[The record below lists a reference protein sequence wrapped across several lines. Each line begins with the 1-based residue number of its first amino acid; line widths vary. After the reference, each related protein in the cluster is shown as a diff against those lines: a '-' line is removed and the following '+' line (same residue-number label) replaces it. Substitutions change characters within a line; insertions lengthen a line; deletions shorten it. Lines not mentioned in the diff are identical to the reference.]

1 MSSPLSGK
9 VAIVTGGSRGIGAA
23 ITRRL
28 ARDGA
33 DVAFSYASN
42 TARAEEIAAAISA
55 NGVRALPIQADQADP
70 VAVAK
75 FVRTVHAHFG
85 RLNILV
91 NSAGITVGGRIDD
104 LSADVAAIQHMLSV
118 NLHGVVATVRAAAPI
133 MENGGR
139 IVSIGSVVASH
150 IAFSGFADYTAAKAA
165 IAAYTR
171 GWARDLGP
179 RGITVN
185 VIQPGAIETESNPNS
200 GDFAKILARMAAL
213 GRYGQAEEVAGAVAF
228 LVGPDAAFV
237 TGATL
242 NVDGGQAT

>member
-1 MSSPLSGK
+1 MSHPLSGK

-28 ARDGA
+28 
-33 DVAFSYASN
+33 
-42 TARAEEIAAAISA
+42 
-55 NGVRALPIQADQADP
+55 
-70 VAVAK
+70 K

-179 RGITVN
+179 RSITVN
-185 VIQPGAIETESNPNS
+185 VVQPGAIETDSNPNG

-213 GRYGQAEEVAGAVAF
+213 GRYGQAEELAGAVAF
-228 LVGPDAAFV
+228 LVGPDATFV

>member
-1 MSSPLSGK
+1 MSHPLNGK

-55 NGVRALPIQADQADP
+55 AGVRALPIQADQADP

-118 NLHGVVATVRAAAPI
+118 NLHGVVATSPSYRSTRSIQSRRVWSPVSHGPAVTSPAYPPWPASTSARCCRFSARVHPELIASPAARVTTGWYIGQHAMMLIKLPASLRFRDPRA
-133 MENGGR
+133 R
-139 IVSIGSVVASH
+139 
-150 IAFSGFADYTAAKAA
+150 SGEPSSTSA
-165 IAAYTR
+165 
-171 GWARDLGP
+171 
-179 RGITVN
+179 
-185 VIQPGAIETESNPNS
+185 
-200 GDFAKILARMAAL
+200 
-213 GRYGQAEEVAGAVAF
+213 
-228 LVGPDAAFV
+228 
-237 TGATL
+237 
-242 NVDGGQAT
+242 